1 MPIIRRNNRIY
12 ATLGICHS
20 VWMTVWYAQNM
31 QRKEINILEKL
42 DTKLALFTSSQFV
55 LYTKYQVIKER
66 NMQDK

>member
-1 MPIIRRNNRIY
+1 
-12 ATLGICHS
+12 
-20 VWMTVWYAQNM
+20 MTVWYAQNM